1 VTGPAVCAVV
11 VAYLDEPWLERCVE
25 SLLASAAVQVEV
37 VLVDNGD
44 TSGGVDRL
52 AGRDRVR
59 VVRPGRN
66 LGFAGGCNA
75 GAAAGGGD
83 VLALVNPDAVV
94 EPDALARLAAAVE
107 DRQVGIATASI
118 RLAADPSRLNSV
130 GNPLHYLGLV
140 WAGGFGEPAA
150 DHGEVRD
157 VATASGAGCA
167 LRRELWDRL
176 GGFDQAY
183 FAYHEDTEI
192 SLRCWQQGLRVV
204 YVPDAVVVHRYEF
217 SRNKRKNYLLERN
230 RWLTVLT
237 LYSGRS
243 LLLLLPPLLALEV
256 CMLAAATAEG
266 WLPEKVAGYR
276 WLVGHAAQI
285 RRRRSLTQAQRRYSD
300 RELAGLFATR
310 FEPANLPTPR
320 GLGFLNFVLERYW
333 QLVRGHL

>member
-1 VTGPAVCAVV
+1 MTAPAVSAVV

-25 SLLASAAVQVEV
+25 ALLASAAVQVEV

-59 VVRPGRN
+59 VVRPDRN

-75 GAAAGGGD
+75 GAAAASGD

-94 EPDALARLAAAVE
+94 DPDALARLAAAVA
-107 DRQVGIATASI
+107 DRRVGIATASI
-118 RLAADPSRLNSV
+118 RLAGDPSRMNSV

-150 DHGEVRD
+150 DHVQARD

-176 GGFDQAY
+176 GGFDPAY

-192 SLRCWQQGLRVV
+192 SLRCWQLGLRVV

-217 SRNKRKNYLLERN
+217 SRNKGKNYLLERN

-256 CMLAAATAEG
+256 CMLAAAAADG

-285 RRRRSLTQAQRRYSD
+285 RRRRSLLQAQRRRSD

-320 GLGFLNFVLERYW
+320 GLGLLNTMLDRYW
-333 QLVRGHL
+333 HLVSGHL